1 MGDIWDEC
9 LLFKHADILD
19 RSDAILCCRVL
30 HEVVRSDGIMIRC
43 RSAGESHIPAFIS
56 GCARSIDDATAF
68 ATIMIRRLFPSREM
82 RIMTAIDHNDAVAA
96 WRVSGL
102 SDGIIIDTACCLMH
116 RMMAASLTDAD
127 PGRTWAVRSVDGVIR
142 VAVMMGM
149 SDPLPG
155 VRSERAHDCEDMV
168 VEAFLIMDE
177 LPEEGSS
184 WPRDVIIVCDDP
196 GAFARRID
204 PSSNPPIHHDSL
216 EAALSEFPDAA
227 ITNHR
232 ASVERPLRR
241 HAEPRIFVY
250 WHVGA
255 LDRIISPIIFD
266 DQQHV
271 LRCSGIM
278 GAAERLSVGFVGP
291 AYDEK
296 EWRVHPRFRVLFH
309 EPDPFCY
316 EMPTLN
322 AMLGDAQK
330 SDDDYLIL
338 YFHTKGA
345 SSMMRYNRRAVNR
358 WRKIMEW
365 WNIVMFRRCVRLM
378 LSNDLDALGGNLIN
392 MSPNGGDIS
401 DFRVNPDHSCHYSGN
416 FWWSRASHIR
426 RLPRL
431 HYPSN
436 DRQRL
441 RAENW
446 VLSPLPRM
454 RAGEAFRYQKVH
466 MYDYVQS
473 YTTACTGS
481 DHFRLLC
488 PQN

>member
-1 MGDIWDEC
+1 MGGEVWDEC
-9 LLFKHADILD
+9 ISFKNADILD
-19 RSDAILCCRVL
+19 RSDAILCCRML
-30 HEVVRSDGIMIRC
+30 HEVVRSDVKKRRGDD
-43 RSAGESHIPAFIS
+43 SACAFIS
-56 GCARSIDDATAF
+56 GCARSIDDATAY
-68 ATIMIRRLFPSREM
+68 ATIMIRRLFPCREM
-82 RIMTAIDHNDAVAA
+82 RIITTIDHHDAVAA
-96 WRVSGL
+96 WRMSGS
-102 SDGIIIDTACCLMH
+102 SDGVIVDTASSLMH
-116 RMMAASLTDAD
+116 RMMVATVADAS
-127 PGRTWAVRSVDGVIR
+127 PGRTWAVRSADGVIR
-142 VAVMMGM
+142 VAVVMGM

-155 VRSERAHDCEDMV
+155 VKSERSHDCSDMV

-177 LPEEGSS
+177 LPEEGSR

-196 GAFARRID
+196 GAFAKMID

-216 EAALSEFPDAA
+216 EAASTEFPDAA

-232 ASVERPLRR
+232 VSVERPLR
-241 HAEPRIFVY
+241 HHHHDPRIVVY

-255 LDRIISPIIFD
+255 LDGIVSPLIFN

-278 GAAERLSVGFVGP
+278 SAVERLCVGFVGP
-291 AYDEK
+291 AYNE

-322 AMLGDAQK
+322 AMLRDVQATN
-330 SDDDYLIL
+330 DDYLIL

-345 SSMMRYNRRAVNR
+345 SSMMKHNRKAVNR

-392 MSPNGGDIS
+392 MSPGGS
-401 DFRVNPDHSCHYSGN
+401 DLSEFRVNPDHSCHYSGN

-426 RLPRL
+426 RLPHL
-431 HYPSN
+431 DFPTN

-441 RAENW
+441 KAENW
-446 VLSPLPRM
+446 VLSPLPHM

-466 MYDYVQS
+466 MYDYIQS
-473 YTTACTGS
+473 YTTASTGS
-481 DHFRLLC
+481 NHFRLLC
-488 PQN
+488 HEN